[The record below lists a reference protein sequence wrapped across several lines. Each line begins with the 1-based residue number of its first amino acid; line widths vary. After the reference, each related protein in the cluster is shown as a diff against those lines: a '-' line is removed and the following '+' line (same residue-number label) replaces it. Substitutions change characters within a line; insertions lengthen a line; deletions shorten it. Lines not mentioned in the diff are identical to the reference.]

1 MILTLEV
8 CGPEASS
15 LGAAGRKVFDGTGG
29 LIGRLPNND
38 WVLPGQYVSGHHARI
53 QFRNGQFLVEDTST
67 NGVFVNSPD
76 NRLQRGRP
84 YPIKS
89 GDRLFIDMYE
99 ISVEVGAG
107 ERARDPFV
115 PAQVGGSRTPPVISE
130 DPFSVDAVEAPPA
143 PRGGAH
149 AGGRGLRADA
159 SDPFGDLV
167 NPIAATGEAD
177 PLKVLGIE
185 SKSAPRPPAPR
196 ASDLASGSPLSDP
209 YRPPVVRTP
218 KAAEPLTPEPIIP
231 EDPLGE
237 GLIPQDP
244 APQHGVIPADYDP
257 LAPETSGVASPSEP
271 PGRSSPRT
279 PVPPRGARAPS
290 PAVPPRPSPGPAAA
304 RTPPPV
310 DVRSGARQGS
320 VREEPTHPAPLPPP
334 TPAPRASRTPPRQ
347 VGPRNPDPFAEAVA
361 SQGAGRPQT
370 QERARDTPGSPA
382 RSTEGEF
389 DFAAFLQGV
398 GVRGVEVSPE
408 LAREFGEVLRVVIA
422 GLMEALRARER
433 IKSEFRLRAT
443 TFKPADNN
451 PLKFSANLE
460 DALHNLLLK
469 RNPAYLGPVEAFED
483 AFRDV
488 RNHQMAMLA
497 GVRVAYEAMLAQFDP
512 GRLQAE
518 FDRQLKKGALIGAPA
533 RLKYWELYRE
543 RFRDRV
549 RDADS
554 CFRDLFGDE
563 FAKAYEEQLERLRAL
578 PRATDK

>member
-29 LIGRLPNND
+29 LIGRLPDND
-38 WVLPGQYVSGHHARI
+38 WVLPGEYVSGHHARI
-53 QFRNGQFLVEDTST
+53 QFRSGQFLVEDTST
-67 NGVFVNSPD
+67 NGVAVNSPD

-99 ISVEVGAG
+99 ISVAVTAG

-115 PAQVGGSRTPPVISE
+115 PAQIGGGSRNSPLIPE
-130 DPFSVDAVEAPPA
+130 DPFAVDAFEATPA
-143 PRGGAH
+143 PMGGAR
-149 AGGRGLRADA
+149 AGRRGPPGDA
-159 SDPFGDLV
+159 SDPLGDLV
-167 NPIAATGEAD
+167 DPIAGTGEAD

-185 SKSAPRPPAPR
+185 NKRAPAPRAPR

-209 YRPPVVRTP
+209 YRPPVVRIP
-218 KAAEPLTPEPIIP
+218 EVVEPLTPEPIIP
-231 EDPLGE
+231 EDP
-237 GLIPQDP
+237 
-244 APQHGVIPADYDP
+244 APHQGVIPPDYDP
-257 LAPETSGVASPSEP
+257 LAPETSGVASPAEP
-271 PGRSSPRT
+271 PVRSSPRQQEA
-279 PVPPRGARAPS
+279 PPRVVAPP
-290 PAVPPRPSPGPAAA
+290 PAVLRRPSPGPASARAPRSAGVTPAA
-304 RTPPPV
+304 PRVPVRAEPAPPAPIPPV
-310 DVRSGARQGS
+310 A
-320 VREEPTHPAPLPPP
+320 
-334 TPAPRASRTPPRQ
+334 PAPRGPETPPE
-347 VGPRNPDPFAEAVA
+347 PDSPDPMAGVVA
-361 SQGAGRPQT
+361 SQVPGRLHIP
-370 QERARDTPGSPA
+370 ERAAGAPRLTGTAASSAGD
-382 RSTEGEF
+382 F
-389 DFAAFLQGV
+389 NFAAFLQGA
-398 GVRGVEVSPE
+398 GVQGVDVSPQ
-408 LAREFGEVLRVVIA
+408 LARDFGEVLRVVIA
-422 GLMEALRARER
+422 GLMETLRARER
-433 IKSEFRLRAT
+433 IKGEFRLRAT
-443 TFKPADNN
+443 TFKQTDNN

-460 DALHNLLLK
+460 DALHNLLVK

-512 GRLQAE
+512 QRLQAD
-518 FDRQLKKGALIGAPA
+518 FDRQLKKGGFLGAPA

-549 RDADS
+549 RDTDS